1 MNESEPRPPS
11 LWQVARS
18 VLAAL
23 LGVQKR
29 RNYERDF
36 QHGRPWQY
44 IVLGL
49 VFVIVFI
56 LILVTV
62 VRTVMGLAGV
72 T

>member
-1 MNESEPRPPS
+1 MNQTDSKPPS

-18 VLAAL
+18 VLAAM

-29 RNYERDF
+29 QHYEHDF

-49 VFVIVFI
+49 LFVVLFI
-56 LILVTV
+56 LILIGV
-62 VRTVMGLAGV
+62 VKLVLALAGV
-72 T
+72 S